1 MFFHNAVSHL
11 GILLQRSAWM
21 NQRRTMTKQIELFFE
36 QDPTSGPIFR
46 DLPMARVA
54 ELVKV
59 LSDLLLS
66 AAVGEA
72 EVQGGNNGDA

>member
-1 MFFHNAVSHL
+1 
-11 GILLQRSAWM
+11 M
-21 NQRRTMTKQIELFFE
+21 NQSRTTKEKQIELFLE
-36 QDPTSGPIFR
+36 RDPTGELIFH

-66 AAVGEA
+66 AALGEA
-72 EVQGGNNGDA
+72 DVRGGNDGVA